1 MAYNKTCIYITGWM
15 GSQNINVP
23 VQGNV
28 FSTHRKTSID
38 TAVFR
43 HFYWKQPL
51 IVKCDIQMLLNYVY
65 AQEVMF
71 NF

>member
-43 HFYWKQPL
+43 HFY
-51 IVKCDIQMLLNYVY
+51 
-65 AQEVMF
+65 
-71 NF
+71 